1 METKDTIAQLESAI
15 TITIAAI
22 NITNSFLDSKSW
34 EHKRNEMTKRDVEKC
49 LRNQILALNGI

>member
-15 TITIAAI
+15 NVTTAAI

-34 EHKRNEMTKRDVEKC
+34 EHKRNEMTKRAVEKC
-49 LRNQILALNGI
+49 LRNQILALKKV